1 MATITRERTQ
11 EGVTERLF
19 EIEVKGERVPGV
31 VWTRE
36 GASGARP
43 LILMGHGGT
52 QHKRVQSLAQRAARY
67 ALKWDYAVAAIDA
80 PMHGARISE
89 AERARISAELDGGNG
104 RLRGNFSEDR
114 LKEMAVRNKQAVPEW
129 IATLDWLKTL
139 PEIGDG
145 PIGYWGVS
153 MGTAIGVPFLAEE
166 KRVKCAVLG
175 LLGLR
180 GGIGFGDA
188 MKEAASKI
196 SIPLEFVFQ
205 WDDEVATREGGVGL
219 YEAFASKDK
228 SMHINP
234 GPHMGIPPQEAA
246 SWEAFYHRH
255 LGLGPGAER

>member
-1 MATITRERTQ
+1 MANVTRERTQ

-36 GASGARP
+36 GASGSRP

-52 QHKRVQSLAQRAARY
+52 QHKKVQSLAQRAVRY
-67 ALKWDYAVAAIDA
+67 ANKWDYAVAAIDA
-80 PMHGARISE
+80 PMHGARLTD
-89 AERARISAELDGGNG
+89 AERERANAQILEGG
-104 RLRGNFSEDR
+104 RLRPNFTPER
-114 LKEMAVRNKQAVPEW
+114 LKEMAARNQQAVPEW

-139 PEIGDG
+139 PDIGDG

-196 SIPLEFVFQ
+196 TIPVEFVFQ
-205 WDDEVATREGGVGL
+205 WDDEVATREGGVAL

-228 SMHINP
+228 TMHINP

-255 LGLGPGAER
+255 LGLGPGAR